1 LKGVARDSYFLTTK
15 IPDGSASKTRS
26 YLQQDLDDLGLD
38 YVDLM
43 LVHYP
48 PRGNSCSAMQTQWAE
63 METFYKAGKAKAIGV
78 SNFCPSSIECI
89 MQKATVTP
97 AVNQVQ
103 YHVGMGVDPIG
114 VKSASEKYGIHL
126 QAYSPLGNGESD
138 LISGDL
144 VTGIGSNYGK
154 TGAQVAMRWIQEN
167 GVSLTTKTTKT
178 SHMQQDLDVFS
189 FEFTASDKA
198 QLDAATSP
206 KGKPSFI
213 CSSLSATA
221 GVPTHTLN
229 NGIEMPMM
237 SIGTWQYDVSTAEQ
251 VVKDAMSVGFTHIDT
266 ANNYNNQK
274 GVGAALKG
282 VARDSYF
289 LTTKIP
295 DGSASKTRS
304 YLQQD
309 LDDLGLDYV
318 DLMLV
323 HYPPRGN
330 SCSAMQ
336 TQWAEME
343 TFYKAGK
350 AKAIGVSNFCPSSIE
365 CIMQKATVT
374 PAVNQVQY
382 HVGMGVDPI
391 GVKSASEKYG
401 IHLQAYSPLGNGES
415 DLISGDLVTG
425 IGSNYGKTGAQVA
438 MRWIQENGVSLT
450 TKTTKTSHM
459 QQDLDVFSFEF
470 TASDKAQLD
479 AATSPS
485 GKPSFMCNS
494 AEVSV

>member
-1 LKGVARDSYFLTTK
+1 
-15 IPDGSASKTRS
+15 
-26 YLQQDLDDLGLD
+26 
-38 YVDLM
+38 
-43 LVHYP
+43 
-48 PRGNSCSAMQTQWAE
+48 
-63 METFYKAGKAKAIGV
+63 
-78 SNFCPSSIECI
+78 
-89 MQKATVTP
+89 
-97 AVNQVQ
+97 
-103 YHVGMGVDPIG
+103 
-114 VKSASEKYGIHL
+114 
-126 QAYSPLGNGESD
+126 
-138 LISGDL
+138 
-144 VTGIGSNYGK
+144 
-154 TGAQVAMRWIQEN
+154 MRWIQEN

-459 QQDLDVFSFEF
+459 EQDLDVFSFQF

-485 GKPSFMCNS
+485 GKPSFMCTSLSATAGVPTHTLNNGIEMPMMSIGTWQYDVSTAEQVVKDAMSVGFTHIDTANNYNNQKGVGAALKGVARDSYFLTTKIPDGSASKTRSYLQQDLDDLGLDYVDLMLVHFPPRGNS
-494 AEVSV
+494 CSAMQTQWAEMETFYKAGKAKAIGMGVDPIG

>member
-1 LKGVARDSYFLTTK
+1 MSIGTWQYDVSTAEQVVKDAMSVGFTHIDTANNYNNQKGVGAALKGVARDSYFLTTK

-26 YLQQDLDDLGLD
+26 YLQQDMGDLGLD

-103 YHVGMGVDPIG
+103 YHVGMG
-114 VKSASEKYGIHL
+114 
-126 QAYSPLGNGESD
+126 
-138 LISGDL
+138 
-144 VTGIGSNYGK
+144 SNYGK

-178 SHMQQDLDVFS
+178 SHMEQDLDVFS
-189 FEFTASDKA
+189 FQFTASDKA

-206 KGKPSFI
+206 SGKPSFM
-213 CSSLSATA
+213 CTSLSATA

-323 HYPPRGN
+323 HYP
-330 SCSAMQ
+330 
-336 TQWAEME
+336 
-343 TFYKAGK
+343 
-350 AKAIGVSNFCPSSIE
+350 
-365 CIMQKATVT
+365 
-374 PAVNQVQY
+374 
-382 HVGMGVDPI
+382 
-391 GVKSASEKYG
+391 
-401 IHLQAYSPLGNGES
+401 
-415 DLISGDLVTG
+415 
-425 IGSNYGKTGAQVA
+425 
-438 MRWIQENGVSLT
+438 
-450 TKTTKTSHM
+450 
-459 QQDLDVFSFEF
+459 
-470 TASDKAQLD
+470 
-479 AATSPS
+479 
-485 GKPSFMCNS
+485 
-494 AEVSV
+494 

>member
-1 LKGVARDSYFLTTK
+1 MGVEVQVIVFLLTFK
-15 IPDGSASKTRS
+15 LRIDMVKAAS
-26 YLQQDLDDLGLD
+26 
-38 YVDLM
+38 LM
-43 LVHYP
+43 L
-48 PRGNSCSAMQTQWAE
+48 S
-63 METFYKAGKAKAIGV
+63 
-78 SNFCPSSIECI
+78 
-89 MQKATVTP
+89 TV
-97 AVNQVQ
+97 
-103 YHVGMGVDPIG
+103 
-114 VKSASEKYGIHL
+114 
-126 QAYSPLGNGESD
+126 
-138 LISGDL
+138 
-144 VTGIGSNYGK
+144 
-154 TGAQVAMRWIQEN
+154 
-167 GVSLTTKTTKT
+167 
-178 SHMQQDLDVFS
+178 
-189 FEFTASDKA
+189 
-198 QLDAATSP
+198 AAT
-206 KGKPSFI
+206 
-213 CSSLSATA
+213 
-221 GVPTHTLN
+221 VPTHTLN

-382 HVGMGVDPI
+382 HVGMG
-391 GVKSASEKYG
+391 
-401 IHLQAYSPLGNGES
+401 
-415 DLISGDLVTG
+415 
-425 IGSNYGKTGAQVA
+425 SNYGKTGAQVA

-459 QQDLDVFSFEF
+459 EQDLDVFSFQF
-470 TASDKAQLD
+470 TASDEAQLD